1 MVILGIDTSHVEG
14 GVCLDDGIS
23 PPTCARFGATSSH
36 LVELGFC
43 VDRVLGER
51 RMQPADITRIALVE
65 GPGSFTGLR
74 IGMAYAKGLAAALDV
89 EIVTVGT
96 LELLSLPF
104 LRPDPGST
112 VSTSDDTGKE
122 SAVCAMV
129 DARKGEIYGAVYAR
143 SRDGSGKHSLS
154 FGLAELVS
162 PCAEAPGIF
171 VGRAKQFDPLYVGSG
186 TIQYRAALEEIN
198 TKPTRVASPEQA
210 APSTAYLCGIARELA
225 PLSHEAVSSLE
236 PRYVRSSDAVLKPLK
251 PINPH
256 E

>member
-143 SRDGSGKHSLS
+143 PRDGSGNHGLPP
-154 FGLAELVS
+154 GLAELLRGGWGGDLPPVPGPGPVRIHGPHTEGVS
-162 PCAEAPGIF
+162 WRCLPVHGFFLLP
-171 VGRAKQFDPLYVGSG
+171 
-186 TIQYRAALEEIN
+186 
-198 TKPTRVASPEQA
+198 
-210 APSTAYLCGIARELA
+210 
-225 PLSHEAVSSLE
+225 
-236 PRYVRSSDAVLKPLK
+236 
-251 PINPH
+251 
-256 E
+256 